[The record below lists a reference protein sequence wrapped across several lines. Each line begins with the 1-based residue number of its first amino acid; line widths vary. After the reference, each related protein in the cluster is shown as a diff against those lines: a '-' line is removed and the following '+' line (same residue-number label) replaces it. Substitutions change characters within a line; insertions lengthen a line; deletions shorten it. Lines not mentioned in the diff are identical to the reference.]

1 MKKRILFVSIML
13 FSITCNLIAQSNTK
27 KVTVS
32 GFITDVNKKP
42 IQDVFIVV
50 DNVKMETYINSKGF
64 YKIKIPANAK
74 NIIVFSINNGFVEH
88 QFEGEKEINF
98 TFNSALA
105 AYKNNQ
111 PDENQIDVGY
121 GSSNKENL
129 TSSVGSV
136 KIDKNNTYLNI
147 FEMIAGKVPGV
158 VVSGNKITIRGQS
171 SVNAATDPLFVVNG
185 SVTNN
190 VSDISPSDVDNISI
204 LKGSS
209 AAMYGSRGANG
220 VILINLKKAKKDN

>member
-1 MKKRILFVSIML
+1 MKKRILFVLLVI
-13 FSITCNLIAQSNTK
+13 FSISGNLMAQSNTK

-32 GFITDVNKKP
+32 GFITDANKKP
-42 IQDVFIVV
+42 IQDAVILV
-50 DNVKMETYINSKGF
+50 DNVKMETYINNKGF

-74 NIIVFSINNGFVEH
+74 NIMVFSVNNGLVEH
-88 QFEGEKEINF
+88 QFKGEKEVDF

-105 AYKNNQ
+105 AVKNYQ
-111 PDENQIDVGY
+111 SDENKIDVGY
-121 GSSNKENL
+121 GTSNREDL
-129 TSSVGSV
+129 TSSVGV
-136 KIDKNNTYLNI
+136 VDVDKNSNYRNI
-147 FEMIAGKVPGV
+147 YEMIAGKVPGV

-190 VSDISPSDVDNISI
+190 VSDIPPSEVENISV

-220 VILINLKKAKKDN
+220 VILINLKKAKKGN